1 MRPKPVTRDVIRKE
15 LRRQSERS
23 KLKVRSHALDK
34 PDTLIVSGTIDLY
47 ALAKA
52 VLDQ

>member
-1 MRPKPVTRDVIRKE
+1 MTRDLFTVIDLIRKE
-15 LRRQSERS
+15 LRRQSQLS

-34 PDTLIVSGTIDLY
+34 PDTLIVSGTVDLY

-52 VLDQ
+52 ILE